1 MKIKNLKNKTAFSLI
16 ELSIVLLIIGII
28 VAGITQS
35 SRLINAFKLNSARSQ
50 TQSSPAASVN
60 NMILWF
66 ETTSEKS
73 FIETEAENTVT
84 VSEWKD
90 INPTSATKYTVT
102 QSTAGARPT
111 YTTNCMNSLPCLRFS
126 PTSTGDYFP
135 FDGNF
140 LVNSDYTIFVVEQ
153 RRSGAGTYNFF
164 IGGVTSA
171 QNQNLILGYRT
182 VDTKLTFGTYSND
195 LDATIAAFSA
205 SNIIPRI
212 HAFTFSS
219 TTGKTM
225 HLNGALQTLA
235 QAAETPQTPVPT
247 APITAFAGSSIG
259 YYNAGVTVYYNGD
272 LCEIIMFNRALKTE
286 ERRSIESYLSKK
298 WNIPVV

>member
-1 MKIKNLKNKTAFSLI
+1 MLKPLKNKTAFSLI
-16 ELSIVLLIIGII
+16 ELSIVILIIGII
-28 VAGITQS
+28 VAGVTQS
-35 SRLINAFKLNSARSQ
+35 SRLISAFKLSTARNL
-50 TQSSPAASVN
+50 TQSSPAASLS
-60 NMILWF
+60 NMVLWF

-73 FIETEAENTVT
+73 FIETEADNSLT
-84 VSEWKD
+84 VSQWND
-90 INPTSATKYTVT
+90 INPTSNTKYTVT
-102 QSTAGARPT
+102 QATSGARPT

-126 PTSTGDYFP
+126 PSGVGDYFS
-135 FDGNF
+135 FDGSF
-140 LVNSDYTIFVVEQ
+140 LVNSDYTVIVVEQ
-153 RRSGAGTYNFF
+153 RRSGSGTYNFF
-164 IGGVTSA
+164 IGGVTAA

-212 HAFTFSS
+212 HVFTFSS
-219 TTGKTM
+219 TSGKTL
-225 HLNGALQTLA
+225 HLNGVSQSLA

-247 APITAFAGSSIG
+247 APITAFSGSSIG

-272 LCEIIMFNRALKTE
+272 LCEIMMFNRALKTE

-298 WNIPVV
+298 WNITVT